1 MPKTSV
7 LSVRIDKETREI
19 LEKNAELLQM
29 KPTTLAAR
37 VLKECTE
44 EWVKNYVKQ
53 VYFKVFDESSAEG
66 E

>member
-19 LEKNAELLQM
+19 LERHAELLQM

-37 VLKECTE
+37 VLKDCTE
-44 EWVKNYVKQ
+44 EWVRKYVKR
-53 VYFKVFDESSAEG
+53 VYSEVFDAELENG
-66 E
+66 D

>member
-19 LEKNAELLQM
+19 LEKHAELLQM

-37 VLKECTE
+37 ILKDCTE
-44 EWVKNYVKQ
+44 EWVKKYVKR
-53 VYFKVFDESSAEG
+53 VYSEVFDQEPDEG
-66 E
+66 V